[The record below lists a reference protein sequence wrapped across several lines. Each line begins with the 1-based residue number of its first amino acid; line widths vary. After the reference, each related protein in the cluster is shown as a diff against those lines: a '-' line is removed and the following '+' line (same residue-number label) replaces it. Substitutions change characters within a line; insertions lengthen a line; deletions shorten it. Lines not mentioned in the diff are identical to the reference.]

1 MSTLMEVTPFTTTDV
16 STAVA
21 PVLENFTFAN
31 IAPMIAIALGGSV
44 GLVLAWFGVKFIVT
58 KVQKA
63 LKKGK
68 A

>member
-1 MSTLMEVTPFTTTDV
+1 MTTLMEVTPFTTTDV
-16 STAVA
+16 STAIA

-31 IAPMIAIALGGSV
+31 IAPMIAIALGGGV
-44 GLVLAWFGVKFIVT
+44 GLVLAWFGVKFIIG

-68 A
+68 V